1 MTTNAAA
8 HKESNAKKKERA
20 KGKPETHNS
29 THSHTCTYRQ
39 TSHGTHTATNAMHTV
54 PLTQFPDSFSF
65 TPREPHEEA
74 AATATAALAVA
85 VAVTV
90 AATTDLKC

>member
-1 MTTNAAA
+1 MPQHTKKAMR
-8 HKESNAKKKERA
+8 SRKKELKA
-20 KGKPETHNS
+20 NPKPRTHA
-29 THSHTCTYRQ
+29 H

-74 AATATAALAVA
+74 ATLAVA
-85 VAVTV
+85 VAVAV

>member
-1 MTTNAAA
+1 MPQHTKKAMRRR
-8 HKESNAKKKERA
+8 KKELKA
-20 KGKPETHNS
+20 NPKPTTAHTHTR
-29 THSHTCTYRQ
+29 THIHRQ
-39 TSHGTHTATNAMHTV
+39 RTHTATNAMHTV

-74 AATATAALAVA
+74 AAALA